1 MPRNGRTRCSTRLR
15 IVIPTGVLAT
25 VIGTA
30 AAVGLVR
37 GNFPGRAA
45 ITGVLMAPLVVPI
58 IVVGAAVYE
67 FFGRLS
73 LNGTWVGFVL
83 AHTMI
88 TVPYVVSI
96 VSASLSTVND
106 QYEKAALTLGAPPWT
121 VFRRILF
128 PLIAPAIL
136 SGMLFAMV
144 VSFDELI
151 VSLFI
156 STPTFKLITVQM
168 WSDVIGRRQSDH
180 RRRRFSVVRIFSA
193 GPGDREHGPPRR
205 RLRRTY
211 SRLTH
216 GTTGQSTSGIA
227 RSLQGLWKDAVRR
240 SRFGVSGERGIHE
253 LPGAIRL
260 WENHDA
266 EHDRRSDRADRG
278 RNLPPVARDPGFCRR
293 TKRDIGVVFQNYAL
307 FPHMTIAANLAF
319 PLEMR
324 RVSRSGIR
332 TRVARALDM
341 VELSGMGD
349 RLPVNCPVA
358 SSNGSRWPGPWCSNR
373 RCC

>member
-1 MPRNGRTRCSTRLR
+1 MKQSSIWRALR
-15 IVIPTGVLAT
+15 IGLCAVTIVFLVAPMLLVLTISFSSAQFLTFPPPGWSLQWYRNVFNAPEWSDTLFNTIEVVIPTGVLAT

-67 FFGRLS
+67 LFGRLS

-168 WSDVIGRRQSDH
+168 WSDVM
-180 RRRRFSVVRIFSA
+180 
-193 GPGDREHGPPRR
+193 GDVNP
-205 RLRRTY
+205 
-211 SRLTH
+211 
-216 GTTGQSTSGIA
+216 
-227 RSLQGLWKDAVRR
+227 
-240 SRFGVSGERGIHE
+240 
-253 LPGAIRL
+253 
-260 WENHDA
+260 
-266 EHDRRSDRADRG
+266 
-278 RNLPPVARDPGFCRR
+278 
-293 TKRDIGVVFQNYAL
+293 
-307 FPHMTIAANLAF
+307 TIAAVGSLLF
-319 PLEMR
+319 VFSLLVLGIESMVR
-324 RVSRSGIR
+324 RGGGSGGHIQ
-332 TRVARALDM
+332 
-341 VELSGMGD
+341 G
-349 RLPVNCPVA
+349 
-358 SSNGSRWPGPWCSNR
+358 
-373 RCC
+373 